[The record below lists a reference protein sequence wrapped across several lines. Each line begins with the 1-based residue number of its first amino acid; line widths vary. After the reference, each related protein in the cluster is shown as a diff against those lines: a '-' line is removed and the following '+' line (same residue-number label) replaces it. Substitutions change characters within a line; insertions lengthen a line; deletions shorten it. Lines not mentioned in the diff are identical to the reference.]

1 MNCATPAA
9 TSEPKTIHG
18 TAVTSNLLH
27 PKTVDATVDASST
40 MDSTRQSGASA
51 SNGTDATGNVSTA
64 SELEANDAAAVVPTT
79 IELKFERFP
88 KLPPELRIKI
98 WKLVSEPR
106 IVMVRFD
113 PDGRK
118 HRHKFAASF
127 PAILHAC
134 CESRHEGLKM
144 YQRAFDSKW
153 ALNGVY
159 FNFKKDT
166 LCPDSWAYHSQLDFF
181 VKKLKPSD
189 LDQVES
195 IVLRPRLFY
204 LASKYPSL
212 KEVIYMEYSGHT
224 HNHMSTCSTGRGSF
238 HSVEEFVEFNSEN
251 VFLCRYLERT
261 RNEFTKFKKAI
272 EGGHGARVA
281 IRYGI
286 MCTKGIPMAE
296 TYL

>member
-79 IELKFERFP
+79 IEPKFERFP

-98 WKLVSEPR
+98 WKLVPEPR

-113 PDGRK
+113 RDGRK

-127 PAILHAC
+127 PVILHAC
-134 CESRHEGLKM
+134 RESGREGLKM
-144 YQRAFDSKW
+144 YQRAFDSKR

-159 FNFKKDT
+159 FNFKKNT
-166 LCPDSWAYHSQLDFF
+166 LCPDFWAYHSQLDFF
-181 VKKLKPSD
+181 VKKLRPSD

-195 IVLRPRLFY
+195 IVETTAILFCVQI
-204 LASKYPSL
+204 SKTQRSDL
-212 KEVIYMEYSGHT
+212 
-224 HNHMSTCSTGRGSF
+224 
-238 HSVEEFVEFNSEN
+238 
-251 VFLCRYLERT
+251 
-261 RNEFTKFKKAI
+261 
-272 EGGHGARVA
+272 
-281 IRYGI
+281 YGI
-286 MCTKGIPMAE
+286 LWSYPQLYE
-296 TYL
+296 YLFHWKRFFSYRGGVCRIQLGK